1 MVLTKTFYQ
10 IITWF
15 LVGFMLL
22 TNLVNLTTNQQV
34 NSCVSNA
41 YSATSISEYYTSVV
55 DGSIK
60 LITNFVVKI
69 TNGHINVNTANAAV
83 PSKQNKNE
91 SKSDVALAILA
102 ASDYKNINTFYDTS
116 AGYALVSNFVF
127 DKVVFLTSSVLNF
140 FGIISLFLIC
150 LFGLARSDTEDNNI
164 KNNNIVKFRLV

>member
-1 MVLTKTFYQ
+1 MVVTKTFYQ
-10 IITWF
+10 IIAWF

-22 TNLVNLTTNQQV
+22 TNLVNLTMNQQI

-69 TNGHINVNTANAAV
+69 TNGYINVNTANAAL

-91 SKSDVALAILA
+91 NKSDNVLAILA
-102 ASDYKNINTFYDTS
+102 ASDYKNINTFYDNS
-116 AGYALVSNFVF
+116 LCSVLVSNFVF
-127 DKVVFLTSSVLNF
+127 DKVVFLMSSVLNF

-164 KNNNIVKFRLV
+164 KNNNIIKFRLG

>member
-1 MVLTKTFYQ
+1 MSITKPFYQ

-15 LVGFMLL
+15 LIGFMLL
-22 TNLVNLTTNQQV
+22 ANLVNLTTNQQV

-55 DGSIK
+55 DSSLK
-60 LITNFVVKI
+60 LITDFVVKI
-69 TNGHINVNTANAAV
+69 TNGHINVNPANAAL

-91 SKSDVALAILA
+91 NKSDTPFAILA

-116 AGYALVSNFVF
+116 LSSALISNFVF
-127 DKVVFLTSSVLNF
+127 DKVSFLANSGLSF

-164 KNNNIVKFRLV
+164 KNNNIFKFRLG